1 MSGGGACRSPQWRWP
16 RRKNQR
22 RTLADSGFARESAFK
37 LAFGLPPSQAR
48 KRSAQLRSPAGG
60 TRNIE
65 LGADFAQW
73 MRTLRA

>member
-1 MSGGGACRSPQWRWP
+1 
-16 RRKNQR
+16 
-22 RTLADSGFARESAFK
+22 LADSGFARESAFK

-48 KRSAQLRSPAGG
+48 KRSAQLWSPAGG